1 MGIIERFMKE
11 YGSFTID
18 SIYYIRGWFDI
29 EHRKLHF
36 MKDWF
41 NVCHKIIDIM
51 EITDVSVSGNELKF
65 NLPVYEAERTAVPI
79 TIAGYKAICDINDKI
94 FSLVNTVNFEPI
106 IQHDDSLVDEEYSGK
121 KDGVIYCVLDL
132 FRLGRIDFN
141 DAAWNNKTEMLG
153 EFSRKLARKLH
164 INKYANDTLT
174 IYHACKENSPSEQWY
189 GLWSITKQEPLNR
202 IDFSEKISEKFLKKV
217 LTKER
222 I

>member
-1 MGIIERFMKE
+1 MGTIERFMKE

-18 SIYYIRGWFDI
+18 GIYYIRGWLDI
-29 EHRKLHF
+29 ERKKLHF

-51 EITDVSVSGNELKF
+51 EITNVSISGNELRF
-65 NLPVYEAERTAVPI
+65 SLPVYEAERTVVPVI
-79 TIAGYKAICDINDKI
+79 IAGYKAICDINDKI
-94 FSLVNTVNFEPI
+94 FPLVNAVNFEPI
-106 IQHDDSLVDEEYSGK
+106 IQYEDSLVDEEYSGK

-141 DAAWNNKTEMLG
+141 DAVRNNKIEMLG

-202 IDFSEKISEKFLKKV
+202 IDFSEKISEKISKKV
-217 LTKER
+217 LTKVR

>member
-1 MGIIERFMKE
+1 MGTIERFMKE

-18 SIYYIRGWFDI
+18 GIYYIRGWFDI

-51 EITDVSVSGNELKF
+51 EITDVSVSGNELRF
-65 NLPVYEAERTAVPI
+65 NLPVYEAERTVVPV

-94 FSLVNTVNFEPI
+94 FSLVNAVNFEPI

-141 DAAWNNKTEMLG
+141 DAVWNNKTETLG

-217 LTKER
+217 LTKVR

>member
-1 MGIIERFMKE
+1 MGTIERFMKE
-11 YGSFTID
+11 YGSFTING
-18 SIYYIRGWFDI
+18 IYYIRGWFDI

-51 EITDVSVSGNELKF
+51 EITDVSVSGNELRF
-65 NLPVYEAERTAVPI
+65 NLPVYEEERTVVPV

-94 FSLVNTVNFEPI
+94 FSLVNAVNFEPI

-141 DAAWNNKTEMLG
+141 DAVRNNKTEMLG